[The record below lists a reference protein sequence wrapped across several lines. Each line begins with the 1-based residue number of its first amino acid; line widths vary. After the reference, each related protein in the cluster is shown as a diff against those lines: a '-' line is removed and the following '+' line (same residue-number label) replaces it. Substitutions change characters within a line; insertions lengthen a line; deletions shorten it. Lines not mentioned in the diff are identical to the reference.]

1 MHINIDSREK
11 PRAITRILEEFDR
24 HGIEYITNKMYVGD
38 YCYLENPLFIIDRKQ
53 NIGEIAQNATSGH
66 DRFKRELIRLDEMG
80 ARMVVLVEQ
89 NRYKDIR
96 GEWQTVKSVEDL
108 MFWQNPH
115 GVVDGV
121 RIYKILS
128 TWEHKHNVTFRFCRK
143 DQTGKKII
151 ELLDWGVEH
160 VKNC

>member
-1 MHINIDSREK
+1 
-11 PRAITRILEEFDR
+11 
-24 HGIEYITNKMYVGD
+24 
-38 YCYLENPLFIIDRKQ
+38 
-53 NIGEIAQNATSGH
+53 
-66 DRFKRELIRLDEMG
+66 
-80 ARMVVLVEQ
+80 MVVLVEQ

-121 RIYKILS
+121 RIYKILP
-128 TWEHKHNVTFRFCRK
+128 TWEHKHNVTFRFCQK